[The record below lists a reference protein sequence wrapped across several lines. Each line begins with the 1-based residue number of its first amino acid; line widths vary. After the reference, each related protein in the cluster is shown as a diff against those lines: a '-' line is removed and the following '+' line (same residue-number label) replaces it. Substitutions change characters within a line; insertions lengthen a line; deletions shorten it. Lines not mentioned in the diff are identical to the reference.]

1 MSTVAAEL
9 RREALRAEREAM
21 HDEVDVRS
29 TVMESPQEM
38 HERMLAE
45 DASEET
51 LDLLEGLRE
60 LQGGELVVWKVFR
73 IAGPNGEPLKS
84 GPSEFLGA
92 LGSNQLTME
101 NLASLYGGGKY
112 RVRGRYSDGK
122 IAGGRT
128 ITIAADAKRE
138 DVMPAQHANA
148 PFNMQE
154 FFALQEMREE
164 SRRKEDERRRD
175 EQERRDDKRNALILG
190 ALPTLGTVLTALLG
204 RAPAPVVATPPPPD
218 PIQSLKGL
226 AELMVTMQ
234 SLVPQAG
241 GGEDSLVSIIKAVA
255 PHAGPVL
262 SALAARQSAPL
273 RGAAPTPAPGSQPT
287 VTVIEEPKPLETV
300 APQPTSPQVTPHTGV
315 DLNVPSRPLTPE
327 QRQMFAQLKPQVDTL
342 VQIAR
347 EGGDALKVA
356 DTFFET
362 TMLPLPDEGY
372 DRLCEFFED
381 PKTLE
386 HIAVLNT
393 GVLEQRAFF
402 ETLQNRIKER
412 IALESPEDGTGDR
425 E

>member
-1 MSTVAAEL
+1 MGTVTQDI
-9 RREALRAEREAM
+9 RREALRAEQEAL
-21 HDEVDVRS
+21 HDEVDARS
-29 TVMESPQEM
+29 AMTETPQEM
-38 HERMLAE
+38 HERMVAE

-60 LQGGELVVWKVFR
+60 LQGGELVTWKVFR
-73 IAGPNGEPLKS
+73 VAGPYGEPLKT
-84 GPSEFLGA
+84 GPSEYLGN
-92 LGSNQLTME
+92 LGSTQLTME

-138 DVMPAQHANA
+138 DVMPAQNSASS
-148 PFNMQE
+148 FNLQE
-154 FFALQEMREE
+154 FFAMQEMREE

-190 ALPTLGTVLTALLG
+190 ALPTLGTILTAILG
-204 RAPAPVVATPPPPD
+204 RPAVPVLPPAPPIDPVA
-218 PIQSLKGL
+218 SLKGM
-226 AELMVTMQ
+226 ADLMLTMRD
-234 SLVPQAG
+234 LVPTSGG

-262 SALAARQSAPL
+262 AALAQRQAMRPL
-273 RGAAPTPAPGSQPT
+273 TVPLTPAPGSQPT
-287 VTVIEEPKPLETV
+287 VTVVEDPQPPVLEA
-300 APQPTSPQVTPHTGV
+300 APQMVQGLPPHTGV
-315 DLNVPSRPLTPE
+315 DLSTPSQPMTPE

-347 EGGDALKVA
+347 DGGDATKVA

-362 TMLPLPDEGY
+362 TMLPLPDDGY

-381 PKTLE
+381 PKTLD

-393 GVLEQRAFF
+393 GVIEQRTFF

-412 IALESPEDGTGDR
+412 IALESPDDGSG